1 VLQVQTSQVLLLD
14 ADFAPSDSLLQVAKA
29 GVPGLTDDELLII
42 TAFNSGVHAGSACSA
57 NLLQSKANLLAAVES
72 ARSDCVATPY
82 GPFLGAQTNYRKWWT
97 ATDSYQVKPML
108 DSEPY
113 FISTTASA
121 LSFDERFVGYGADK
135 EEQWLRTCCQGRK
148 LMVSA
153 EHYVLHVT
161 HGGGHAAWCVAHSV
175 PPCTLW
181 WGIAGSRCCSCQ
193 RSLQGT

>member
-1 VLQVQTSQVLLLD
+1 VQTSQVLLLD
-14 ADFAPSDSLLQVAKA
+14 ADFAPSESLLQVAKA
-29 GVPGLTDDELLII
+29 GVPGLTDDQLLII
-42 TAFNSGVHAGSACSA
+42 QAFTTKTSSACLA
-57 NLLQSKANLLAAVES
+57 HPLQSKADLQGAVES
-72 ARSDCVATPY
+72 AGGDCVVKPY

-97 ATDSYQVKPML
+97 ATDSYEVKPLL

-161 HGGGHAAWCVAHSV
+161 HGHGHASWCAA
-175 PPCTLW
+175 TLCDPL
-181 WGIAGSRCCSCQ
+181 SP
-193 RSLQGT
+193 